1 MVSEDQENA
10 REGLILKVIYL
21 SQKDASH
28 NATTLFSENLA
39 ENNFQ
44 RKKMKASVV
53 FYWRY
58 SSIVV
63 LVAQS
68 CLTFCDPMDPT
79 KLLCPWDS
87 PGKNT
92 GVGCCSICQAIF
104 PTWGS
109 NSGLLHCRQIL
120 WRYNIMYILEI

>member
-44 RKKMKASVV
+44 RKKMKASVI

-68 CLTFCDPMDPT
+68 CLTFCDPMDPPSSSVHGI
-79 KLLCPWDS
+79 L
-87 PGKNT
+87 
-92 GVGCCSICQAIF
+92 QA
-104 PTWGS
+104 
-109 NSGLLHCRQIL
+109 R
-120 WRYNIMYILEI
+120 ILEWVAVPFAKRSSQLGDLTQVSCIAGRFFGDII